1 MKKFLFCICAM
12 FLVCNL
18 YAQEVKPFYLQS
30 GKYYNIESMFA
41 SNGDALPVK
50 DNPGN
55 WLHFYS
61 KNANE
66 HILEIIEFGPTEKI
80 VSQYV
85 VSVIMPVK
93 GDRVAYVLEDAKDYS
108 FVDCFEIDDEIVI
121 MRFFNN
127 ETRPREEKYFRIGRG
142 GYDYNEVKKMY
153 SF

>member
-1 MKKFLFCICAM
+1 M

-18 YAQEVKPFYLQS
+18 YAQEVKPFYLQN
-30 GKYYNIESMFA
+30 GKYYNINSMFA

-85 VSVIMPVK
+85 VSVIMPLR
-93 GDRVAYVLEDAKDYS
+93 GDRVAYVLKDSKDYA
-108 FVDCFEIDDEIVI
+108 FVYCFEIDDEIVI
-121 MRFFNN
+121 MSFYNN